1 MYDPAARINVLT
13 IQEQGWKAMTVATA
27 KKMTFEEYL
36 TYEDDS
42 DRRYEF
48 NDGELVEMSPATA
61 FHNVL
66 MMFFSFYLQLEINQ
80 SKPPYCVRANSTE
93 IFTGKRTRRPDVL
106 VMTVA
111 QSKSLGNQPDIL
123 HEPCL
128 LVIEI
133 VSPTCRSVDT
143 VEKRKEYAQFEIS
156 EYWIVDFLV
165 GTFSVLSLVNGS
177 YIERVYREE
186 NCIVSDIFP
195 SISLSMNQMMASI

>member
-1 MYDPAARINVLT
+1 VDTIDLLT
-13 IQEQGWKAMTVATA
+13 IQAQGWKAMTVTTA

-36 TYEDDS
+36 TYEDAS

-48 NDGELVEMSPATA
+48 NDGELVEMTPATV
-61 FHNVL
+61 FHNDL
-66 MMFFSFYLQLEINQ
+66 MMFFTFFLQSEINH
-80 SKPPYCVRANSTE
+80 SNHPYCVRVNSTQ
-93 IFTGKRTRRPDVL
+93 IFNGKRTRRPDVL
-106 VMTVA
+106 VMTTA

-143 VEKRKEYAQFEIS
+143 VEKRKEYAQFGIP

-165 GTFSVLSLVNGS
+165 GTFSVLNLVNGS
-177 YIERVYREE
+177 YIEKVYREAE
-186 NCIVSDIFP
+186 LIASDIFP
-195 SISLSMNQMMASI
+195 SISLSMNQVMASI